1 MNEKEFEYN
10 DIDMDIPVDTGSNGS
25 ERIDNITTSVGWM
38 ERILVLVKKFKL
50 WDFLKAFIVILLLG
64 LVVGFISKP
73 EYFFEKWVE
82 WDTAKHKEKMEIVE
96 KNNSIIHT
104 ELESILYK
112 TGADRVLLLSYHNS
126 KQSLAGLPYI
136 YLTAINEAIQYDVK
150 PVAEGYESVKVSL
163 YPMIDYLDSKE
174 YFCGDIE
181 DLRDI
186 DKALAYR
193 MQGNDVRHLCMLHI
207 EGEYPLGVIVCTY
220 TRELDERHNCK
231 DVEAVIRRAGIKI
244 GVLLEQTKKNK

>member
-1 MNEKEFEYN
+1 MNEFN
-10 DIDMDIPVDTGSNGS
+10 DIDTEYGTPEKENRVGNVSTG
-25 ERIDNITTSVGWM
+25 IGWI
-38 ERILVLVKKFKL
+38 EKILGLVTKYKMF
-50 WDFLKAFIVILLLG
+50 DFIKAFLVVIVTG

-73 EYFFEKWVE
+73 EYFFEKWE
-82 WDTAKHKEKMEIVE
+82 KYNETKHKEKMEIVE

-104 ELESILYK
+104 ELENILYK

-126 KQSLAGLPYI
+126 KQSLAGQPYI
-136 YLTAINEAIQYDVK
+136 YLTAVNEAIQYDVK

-163 YPMIDYLDSKE
+163 YPMVNYLDSKE

-193 MQGNDVRHLCMLHI
+193 MQGNDVGHLCMLQI
-207 EGEYPLGVIVCTY
+207 EGEYPLGVLVCTY
-220 TRELDERHNCK
+220 THTLEEKHSCK
-231 DVEAVIRRAGIKI
+231 ETEAIMRRAGVKI
-244 GVLLEQTKKNK
+244 GVLLEQTKKDK